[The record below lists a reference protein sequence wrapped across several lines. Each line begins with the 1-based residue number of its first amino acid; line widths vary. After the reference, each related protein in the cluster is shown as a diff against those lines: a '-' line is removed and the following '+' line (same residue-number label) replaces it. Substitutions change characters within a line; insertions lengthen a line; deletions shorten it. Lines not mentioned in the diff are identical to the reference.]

1 MFNYLFLIIE
11 LYGLRMVLYLLYLA
25 ALEIY
30 KCLKPLPNIQSK
42 YGKDCWAVITG
53 ATDGIGKAYV

>member
-1 MFNYLFLIIE
+1 MFNYLYFIIE
-11 LYGLRMVLYLLYLA
+11 LYGLRLVLYGLYLVIY
-25 ALEIY
+25 EIY
-30 KCLKPLPNIQSK
+30 KCLQPLPNIQAK